1 MDLLGDILEVLGV
14 KLEPPGPLGGP
25 VVAKGAQYTFFL
37 LFFWTVLGAGLGPKR
52 DQKVTKKAD
61 EEWEPKKTER
71 KTFHDGFGP
80 YSARCARPNVL

>member
-1 MDLLGDILEVLGV
+1 MDLLGHF
-14 KLEPPGPLGGP
+14 GGP
-25 VVAKGAQYTFFL
+25 GGHVGAPGGLLEALWWRRVLSFRCL
-37 LFFWTVLGAGLGPKR
+37 LFFGTVLGAGLGPKR
-52 DQKVTKKAD
+52 DQKVTKKVD

>member
-1 MDLLGDILEVLGV
+1 MELLRVILEVLGV
-14 KLEPPGPLGGP
+14 MLEPPGASWRPLS
-25 VVAKGAQYTFFL
+25 VRFL
-37 LFFWTVLGAGLGPKR
+37 LNFWTVLGTHLGPKR

-61 EEWEPKKTER
+61 EEWEPKKTKR